1 MKKAALILL
10 AFLVLACNDDTP
22 QKPEKLLTEDE
33 MVDVL
38 YDITMLQSIRSF
50 KPQVLRDNN
59 VDVAE
64 YVYTKYDIDSTVFA
78 QNHSYYASQLEV
90 YERIHDRV
98 TNRIKKDQKPFED
111 EPKAEKD
118 SVMDDKKNKGDKKK
132 ILGVSTLKKLEEQ
145 KEKNNK

>member
-1 MKKAALILL
+1 MIMKKAVLILL
-10 AFLVLACNDDTP
+10 AFLVLACKDETP

-59 VDVAE
+59 VDAAE
-64 YVYTKYDIDSTVFA
+64 YVYKKYDIDSTVFA
-78 QNHSYYASQLEV
+78 QNHTYYASQLDV

-98 TNRIKKDQKPFED
+98 TDRVKKQQ
-111 EPKAEKD
+111 EPYKEEEEAEKKKD
-118 SVMDDKKNKGDKKK
+118 SVEDSKKK
-132 ILGVSTLKKLEEQ
+132 MLGVNALKKIEEQ
-145 KEKNNK
+145 KKKEDK